1 MECLIIIIVSF
12 VFVCPVFVL
21 FLPRS
26 PAMKKFVFFVWQFP
40 AAGKEKSPR
49 RYREGGACHKTR
61 QKEKATRMR
70 GFCWLRRQ
78 DLNLRPPG
86 YEFQK
91 QLFVSFRNVQKITV
105 PRYFL
110 SYSFCLV
117 VRHNSTF
124 CIVVEFLLNSKR
136 PHKRDRKAAQRLPDG
151 FSF

>member
-1 MECLIIIIVSF
+1 MFDNHHSIVGFRVSCF
-12 VFVCPVFVL
+12 CACVAPLPCHEKMCVFL
-21 FLPRS
+21 SGNFLP
-26 PAMKKFVFFVWQFP
+26 PDKKNP
-40 AAGKEKSPR
+40 RDDAAGEGPATKQAKGKSH
-49 RYREGGACHKTR
+49 AS
-61 QKEKATRMR
+61 AW
-70 GFCWLRRQ
+70 FFWLRGQ

-91 QLFVSFRNVQKITV
+91 RRFASFRNVQKITV